1 MTKASPADWLP
12 GSRPRRDEG
21 GDRFP
26 RGNDQCRRR
35 STRRNGLVARSWC
48 DRPFQV
54 VVGYP
59 TDALCSAVISRIGQ
73 HAGLFLHDHLGALN
87 CYVLLEYEVPA
98 SISSD
103 EMTTVNL
110 AAGEYVRRVVDVLR
124 VAERPKGTKVEDGIL
139 HFARL
144 HQTLQVNAS
153 DGSGHQRS
161 RLVD

>member
-1 MTKASPADWLP
+1 
-12 GSRPRRDEG
+12 
-21 GDRFP
+21 
-26 RGNDQCRRR
+26 
-35 STRRNGLVARSWC
+35 
-48 DRPFQV
+48 